1 MGTRQYSDLSDDE
14 RDEVLGRNEEGV
26 LALARGDDPYAIPV
40 SYGYDGVEHRFYFQL
55 VSNDDSEKQRFLG
68 ATTPARLVV
77 TEQRDGGYTSV
88 VADGTLTR
96 LFRDELSVEEIYQYG
111 GSKRPL
117 LEAWGEDEDVELYEL
132 DPETLTGRRFEI
144 DLRRD

>member
-1 MGTRQYSDLSDDE
+1 MGTRQYSDLTEDE
-14 RDEVLGRNEEGV
+14 RDEVLGRNEAGV
-26 LALARGDDPYAIPV
+26 LALASGDDPYAIPI
-40 SYGYDGVEHRFYFQL
+40 SYGYDGVERRFYVQL
-55 VSNDDSEKQRFLG
+55 VTTDDSEKQRFLG

-77 TEQRDGGYTSV
+77 TEHREGDYSSV
-88 VADGTLTR
+88 IADGTLTR
-96 LFRDELSVEEIYQYG
+96 VFRDELSVEEIHQYG

-132 DPETLTGRRFEI
+132 DPETLTGRRFGI